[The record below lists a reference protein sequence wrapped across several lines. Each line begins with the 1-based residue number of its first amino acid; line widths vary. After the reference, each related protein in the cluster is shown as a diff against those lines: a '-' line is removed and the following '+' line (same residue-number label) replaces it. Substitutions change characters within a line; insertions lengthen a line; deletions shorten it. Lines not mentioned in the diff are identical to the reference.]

1 VPANE
6 PAFTG
11 ETLRRAGSQ
20 ARWFVDCDVP
30 VVRRRLVRG
39 KGYREAVLIY
49 RLFFRLV
56 LRHLDAETAHTLASA
71 ALGIPGRFLPVRRV
85 LRRLLGSTDPVLR
98 VDALG
103 MTFPSPLG
111 VAAGM
116 DKNATWFEGL
126 GAIGFGFVEVGTV
139 TARAQAGNDRPRI
152 ERFIADRALINWMG
166 FPNKGADAAARRL
179 RSRSGETLVGVN
191 IGKSKSTPMAQAAED
206 YRYAVRR
213 LGELS
218 DYLVLNVSSPNT
230 PGLRDMQAGELLR
243 ELVAEVRAEL
253 RAVHVERPLLVKI
266 GPDLSDRELDEIA
279 DLSLALE
286 LDGLIAVNT
295 TVDRGGLVSK
305 RLDPADPAGVSGAPL
320 KPRALEVLR
329 HLRARVGDD
338 LVLVAVGGIETPDDA
353 WERILAGA
361 PLVQA
366 HTGFVYGGPLWPSR
380 MNREL
385 ARRLRGSGVAS
396 LQAVVGA
403 GGAGSVRTAD
413 PASEGVS
420 GANAATASACL
431 HGEELGGLEP
441 PTSCVR
447 SAR

>member
-1 VPANE
+1 M
-6 PAFTG
+6 
-11 ETLRRAGSQ
+11 
-20 ARWFVDCDVP
+20 
-30 VVRRRLVRG
+30 
-39 KGYREAVLIY
+39 IY

-56 LRHLDAETAHTLASA
+56 LRHLDAETAHALAAA
-71 ALGIPGRFLPVRRV
+71 ALGIPGRIAVVRRV
-85 LRRLLGSTDPVLR
+85 LRRLLGPIDPVLR

-126 GAIGFGFVEVGTV
+126 GAIGFGFAEVGTV

-152 ERFIADRALINWMG
+152 ERFIAERALINWMG
-166 FPNKGADAAARRL
+166 FPNEGADAVARRL
-179 RSRSGETLVGVN
+179 GSRSGETLVGVN
-191 IGKSKSTPMAQAAED
+191 IGKSKATPVAQAAED

-213 LGELS
+213 LAELA

-253 RAVHVERPLLVKI
+253 EALHVEPPLLVKI
-266 GPDLSDRELDEIA
+266 GPDLSDREIDEIA
-279 DLSLALE
+279 DVSLALE

-295 TVDRGGLVSK
+295 TIDRAGLVSK
-305 RLDPADPAGVSGAPL
+305 RLDPTAPAGVSGAPL

-329 HLRARVGDD
+329 RLRARVGDD
-338 LVLVAVGGIETPDDA
+338 LVLVAVGGIGTPDDA

-361 PLVQA
+361 TLVQA
-366 HTGFVYGGPLWPSR
+366 HTGFVYGGPLWPRR

-385 ARRLRGSGVAS
+385 ARRVRGSGRAS

-403 GGAGSVRTAD
+403 GVGG
-413 PASEGVS
+413 G
-420 GANAATASACL
+420 ASAADVRDHAWLLPHMTSPSSGSSSAPLWKKACGDQP
-431 HGEELGGLEP
+431 HTFSSDSVGP
-441 PTSCVR
+441 PAV
-447 SAR
+447 APPLPW